1 MGVEMRDDD
10 EEIREIKK
18 EIIESRGLIIKTSN
32 LVNSLSADI
41 KAIAKRQ
48 ASYERRF
55 NMNSAVVYVLVAGLS
70 FAGLKLASDA
80 RISEVES
87 QKAALETQLEELRND
102 VAEESRRA
110 EDRARAEIEAGRY
123 YDLIRAGKREQV
135 VEGYEAITKLE
146 LSRAE
151 RAAFRDT
158 YDRFRLDIAVT
169 AFHAGLT
176 AARAG
181 RYHDAVGKFEESLA
195 LKDDA
200 AHVPELKFQMADA
213 LRKMGRH
220 SEAMVHARTVVEQN
234 EDRELHDDAY
244 WLLAQAAEEAGDFE
258 AAREAL
264 RTLNRRFPRS
274 PFIRDVRQKLRDLR
288 TR

>member
-1 MGVEMRDDD
+1 SMRSEGDVTTSARSYASGEGSSRLPVRRELDSSSEGRYFRRTMRDDD

-87 QKAALETQLEELRND
+87 QKSALESQLEELRND

-110 EDRARAEIEAGRY
+110 EDRSRAEIEAGRY

-135 VEGYEAITKLE
+135 VEQYEAITKL
-146 LSRAE
+146 
-151 RAAFRDT
+151 
-158 YDRFRLDIAVT
+158 
-169 AFHAGLT
+169 
-176 AARAG
+176 
-181 RYHDAVGKFEESLA
+181 
-195 LKDDA
+195 
-200 AHVPELKFQMADA
+200 
-213 LRKMGRH
+213 
-220 SEAMVHARTVVEQN
+220 
-234 EDRELHDDAY
+234 
-244 WLLAQAAEEAGDFE
+244 
-258 AAREAL
+258 
-264 RTLNRRFPRS
+264 
-274 PFIRDVRQKLRDLR
+274 
-288 TR
+288 

>member
-1 MGVEMRDDD
+1 MRDDD
-10 EEIREIKK
+10 EEIREIKR

-110 EDRARAEIEAGRY
+110 EDRARAEIEAARY

-135 VEGYEAITKLE
+135 VEGYEAVTKLE

-151 RAAFRDT
+151 RASFRDT
-158 YDRFRLDIAVT
+158 YDRFRLDIAVA
-169 AFHAGLT
+169 AFHAGL
-176 AARAG
+176 AASRAG

-200 AHVPELKFQMADA
+200 PHVPELKFHMADA

-220 SEAMVHARTVVEQN
+220 SEAMVQARKVIEQN

-244 WLLAQAAEEAGDFE
+244 WLLALAAEEAGDFE

-288 TR
+288 LR

>member
-1 MGVEMRDDD
+1 
-10 EEIREIKK
+10 
-18 EIIESRGLIIKTSN
+18 
-32 LVNSLSADI
+32 
-41 KAIAKRQ
+41 
-48 ASYERRF
+48 
-55 NMNSAVVYVLVAGLS
+55 
-70 FAGLKLASDA
+70 
-80 RISEVES
+80 
-87 QKAALETQLEELRND
+87 
-102 VAEESRRA
+102 
-110 EDRARAEIEAGRY
+110 
-123 YDLIRAGKREQV
+123 
-135 VEGYEAITKLE
+135 
-146 LSRAE
+146 
-151 RAAFRDT
+151 
-158 YDRFRLDIAVT
+158 
-169 AFHAGLT
+169 
-176 AARAG
+176 
-181 RYHDAVGKFEESLA
+181 DAVGKFEESLA

-244 WLLAQAAEEAGDFE
+244 WLLAQAAEDSGDFE